1 MRKKITYRVG
11 SDYQR
16 GFLGLLVCGVFFA
29 SGIILGTVSA
39 RRLDAASTQVLYE
52 SMMGYMEQI
61 RGGTYVSPGFL
72 SVLWTAGR
80 DHLIV
85 LFLGFSILGPLC
97 LPILSGVRGFYLSF
111 PIAAFIR
118 AFGTGG
124 VPVALSLFGVGALFT
139 LPIFFVLTTQAFSV
153 SAEMGR
159 MVLSGGSLQAE
170 TFYGRQFLRKL
181 ILCSLGILAAVFVE
195 IYLTPVLVSWT
206 SSLL

>member
-1 MRKKITYRVG
+1 MKRKMTYQMG
-11 SDYQR
+11 SDRR
-16 GFLGLLVCGVFFA
+16 GFLGLMVCGIFFA
-29 SGIILGTVSA
+29 CGIILGTVSA
-39 RRLDAASTQVLYE
+39 RRLDALGTQVLYE

-61 RGGTYVSPGFL
+61 RAGTYVSPGFL

-80 DHLIV
+80 DHLLV
-85 LFLGFSILGPLC
+85 LFLGFSLLGSLC

-139 LPIFFVLTTQAFSV
+139 LPIFFVLTEQAFSA

-159 MVLSGGSLQAE
+159 MVLGVGNVQIGAL
-170 TFYGRQFLRKL
+170 YGRGFLRKL
-181 ILCSLGILAAVFVE
+181 IFCSFGILAAVFVE
-195 IYLTPVLVSWT
+195 IYLTPALVSWT
-206 SSLL
+206 SSFL